1 MTKIFLLISVDDLR
15 RLIEKAGGKFEGN
28 LYSESVTMV
37 ASMESAGQVSF
48 IILKIYLFEF
58 YRNEKLIINL
68 LCLRI
73 YLYYVLI
80 SLEMNM

>member
-1 MTKIFLLISVDDLR
+1 MHIQVSFIDHDMTKISLLISVDDLR

-48 IILKIYLFEF
+48 IILEIYLSEF
-58 YRNEKLIINL
+58 SSYTVMKNL
-68 LCLRI
+68 
-73 YLYYVLI
+73 
-80 SLEMNM
+80 

>member
-1 MTKIFLLISVDDLR
+1 MYIHVFLINHNDMTKNFLLISVDDLR

-58 YRNEKLIINL
+58 SSK
-68 LCLRI
+68 
-73 YLYYVLI
+73 
-80 SLEMNM
+80 

>member
-1 MTKIFLLISVDDLR
+1 MHIRASFLNPDMTKIFLFISVDDLR

-48 IILKIYLFEF
+48 IILKMYLFE
-58 YRNEKLIINL
+58 YLNKNL
-68 LCLRI
+68 
-73 YLYYVLI
+73 
-80 SLEMNM
+80 